1 MNNKERKELRKI
13 AEEFNGSI
21 SALLLDLQEKIQEFA
36 DNEQE
41 KMNNMPEGL
50 QYSERYDRMQ
60 EYVEALE
67 GVCSDIDSVMSEFDS
82 LIESIDDISYDNI

>member
-1 MNNKERKELRKI
+1 MNNKERKELRQI
-13 AEEFNGSI
+13 ADKFNDSI
-21 SALLLDLQEKIQEFA
+21 SALLLDLQEQIQGFA

-41 KMNNMPEGL
+41 KMDNMPEGL

-60 EYVEALE
+60 EYVDSLE

-82 LIESIDDISYDNI
+82 IIESINDISYDNI